1 MKGNFVYEHDVF
13 NVEIKDKYLSSY
25 SEATRQTV
33 KRVFQVSAEM
43 EHKLNQDLYQFNMEE
58 VEQVLFSM
66 KPPTLAA
73 SRANISLVNG
83 YFIWA
88 IGQGLVNENPV
99 DQIRAV
105 EDDQWL
111 RKFITEKN
119 SYVTEQE
126 LMQIEDWCVN
136 AQDAVIF
143 RLVWEGV
150 YGHALSELS
159 NLKMSDVDVENQIL
173 NLADAKG
180 NHRQLQVS
188 SRCIDL
194 IKDAYKSDIYYKK
207 NGEAVLEDYQREY
220 VDLLSSEYVL
230 KAGKTNTITT
240 GQVNQHIILRR
251 FKAICRMFDLEEVT
265 TKSVAKSG
273 MIKMAK
279 DAMAKGEEL
288 NRELMERIANRYVV
302 NFWWSLR
309 DFITLEEIKKLY
321 PED

>member
-1 MKGNFVYEHDVF
+1 
-13 NVEIKDKYLSSY
+13 
-25 SEATRQTV
+25 
-33 KRVFQVSAEM
+33 
-43 EHKLNQDLYQFNMEE
+43 MEE

-66 KPPTLAA
+66 RPPTLAA

-88 IGQGLVNENPV
+88 IEQGLTNENPV
-99 DQIRAV
+99 DQIRAE
-105 EDDQWL
+105 EDDNWL
-111 RKFITEKN
+111 KKFITERN
-119 SYVTEQE
+119 SHVTEQE
-126 LMQIEDWCVN
+126 LRQIEDWCVN

-173 NLADAKG
+173 SLADAKG
-180 NHRQLQVS
+180 NHRQLHVS

-194 IKDAYKSDIYYKK
+194 IKDAYRSDIYYKK

-251 FKAICRMFDLEEVT
+251 FKAICRLFDLEEVT

-273 MIKMAK
+273 MIKIAK
-279 DAMAKGEEL
+279 DAMANGEEL

-321 PED
+321 PDD

>member
-13 NVEIKDKYLSSY
+13 NPETKDAYLSTY
-25 SEATRQTV
+25 TEATRQTV
-33 KRVFQVSAEM
+33 KRVFQVSAEL
-43 EHKLNQDLYQFNMEE
+43 EHKLNKDLYQFSTEE
-58 VEQVLFSM
+58 VEQVLFAM

-83 YFIWA
+83 YFLWA
-88 IGQGLVNENPV
+88 IEQGLTNENPI
-99 DQIRAV
+99 DQIRAE
-105 EDDQWL
+105 EDDNWL
-111 RKFITEKN
+111 RKFLSEKN
-119 SYVTEQE
+119 SHITEQE

-150 YGHALSELS
+150 YGYALSELY
-159 NLKMSDVDVENQIL
+159 NLKMSDVDVENRIL
-173 NLADAKG
+173 NLLDDKG

-188 SRCIDL
+188 SRCIGL
-194 IKDAYKSDIYYKK
+194 IVDAHKSDIYYKK
-207 NGEAVLEDYQREY
+207 NGDAVLEDYQREY
-220 VDLLSSEYVL
+220 VDLLKSDYVL

-240 GQVNQHIILRR
+240 GKVNQHIILRR
-251 FKAICRMFDLEEVT
+251 FKSMCRLFDLEEVT

-279 DAMAKGEEL
+279 DALANGEEL
-288 NRELMERIANRYVV
+288 NRDLLERIANRYVV

-309 DFITLEEIKKLY
+309 DFITMEEIKKLY